1 MSQLKEQLFLEFAAD
16 ALSDLTDEFREKFLS
31 KKGDRFSIQGVTYEL
46 GSPVLKDG
54 EIEFEISSKIPQD
67 ELGKDA
73 TETKYFNAVKAI
85 IQKGGKKPKSI
96 DMENIVRESRDDVR
110 KERDYVKVTY
120 SYRENEIFS
129 EKELSQKIEELSG
142 KPDNQDLP
150 DVPGVATLGGRVVLL
165 LLRENLHEKAKEN
178 LQLLIDA
185 NNKVRKEMKGRK

>member
-1 MSQLKEQLFLEFAAD
+1 MSQLKDQLFLEFAAK

-31 KKGDRFSIQGVTYEL
+31 KKGDRFNIQGVTYEL
-46 GSPVLKDG
+46 GSPAIKEG

-67 ELGKDA
+67 ELGKNS
-73 TETKYFNAVKAI
+73 TEVKYFNAVKAI
-85 IQKGGKKPKSI
+85 IQKGGKKPKSV

-120 SYRENEIFS
+120 SYRENELFS
-129 EKELSQKIEELSG
+129 EKELGKKIEEFSK
-142 KPDNQDLP
+142 KPDVQDLP
-150 DVPGVATLGGRVVLL
+150 DIPGVATLGGRVVLF

-185 NNKVRKEMKGRK
+185 NNKIRKEMKGRK